1 MAYGYIQT
9 TVLGRLAVD
18 ADLAFTG
25 EGTPY
30 AKFRVLANVGPKDKE
45 RVESVSCVIW
55 GKRAEALAKH
65 LTKGKALLV
74 TGEPVSSSWE
84 KDGAKHYKTE
94 VRVDTLTF
102 VGGGNGKSGNGE
114 NASEPETV
122 EYE

>member
-9 TVLGRLAVD
+9 TVLGRLAAD

-30 AKFRVLANVGPKDKE
+30 AKFRVLANVGPKDHE
-45 RVESVSCVIW
+45 RVESTSCVIW

-65 LTKGKALLV
+65 LTKGKAILV
-74 TGEPVSSSWE
+74 TGEPVTSSWE
-84 KDGAKHYKTE
+84 KDGVKHYRTE
-94 VRVDTLTF
+94 VKVDSLTF
-102 VGGGNGKSGNGE
+102 VGGGKPGNGDA
-114 NASEPETV
+114 ASEPETV

>member
-9 TVLGRLAVD
+9 TVLGRLAAD

-30 AKFRVLANVGPKDKE
+30 AKFRVLANVGPKDHE
-45 RVESVSCVIW
+45 RVESTSCVIW

-65 LTKGKALLV
+65 LTKGKAILV
-74 TGEPVSSSWE
+74 TGEPVTSSWE
-84 KDGAKHYKTE
+84 KDGQKHYRTE
-94 VRVDTLTF
+94 VKVDSLTF
-102 VGGGNGKSGNGE
+102 VGGGKPGNGD
-114 NASEPETV
+114 AGSEPETV

>member
-9 TVLGRLAVD
+9 TVLGRLAAD

-30 AKFRVLANVGPKDKE
+30 AKFRVLANVGPKDHE
-45 RVESVSCVIW
+45 RVESTSCVIW

-74 TGEPVSSSWE
+74 TGEPVTSSWE
-84 KDGAKHYKTE
+84 KDGQKHYKTE
-94 VRVDTLTF
+94 LRVDSLTF
-102 VGGGNGKSGNGE
+102 VGGGKPGNGD
-114 NASEPETV
+114 AGSEPETV